1 MTGTVAAAGAALK
14 SRAVPG
20 DVLIVVPG
28 PDGDGCVLLAPERVP
43 GRGPG
48 RVAAAE
54 PVVVVVAMAQAD
66 LAAAG
71 VAAVPGDMVQ
81 LTPAAAALAGPY
93 DGTAPVV
100 AELRRV
106 GITVHDLPAP
116 QTERPEAGAAPGP
129 DALAVSVA
137 AGAAPADSVA
147 GGAAPADSVAG
158 GAAPADS
165 GLAGAAPAD
174 SGLAGAAPAVSLAA
188 AAASALRALGSRP
201 AVVLGAVD
209 PPRLAAWHDLPGV
222 LRGALGRWVRALGS
236 RQVLLAAPRSFCA
249 GVDRA
254 VEIVERALDRAGAP
268 VYVRRQIVHNA
279 HVVHGLQARGAVFV
293 QELDEV
299 PAGATVVLAA
309 HGVAPSVRDEAER
322 RSLTVI
328 DATCPLV
335 AKVHREA
342 KRFSAEG
349 RRIVLVGHEEHEE
362 VEGTVGEVPD
372 RIHVVASADDVDTL
386 EVVTDEPLAYLT
398 QTTLAVDE
406 TVTVIDAL
414 RRRFPDIVGPAADD
428 ICYATQN
435 RQDAVRSMAA
445 GCDLVLVVGS
455 DNSSN
460 SQRLVEV
467 ARRQGCRAE
476 LVEDETELRL
486 DWLAGVTCIG
496 VTAGASA
503 PEVIVRRLVDVLSCL
518 GSVSV
523 SEHRTAEERVHFALP
538 PQVR

>member
-1 MTGTVAAAGAALK
+1 
-14 SRAVPG
+14 
-20 DVLIVVPG
+20 
-28 PDGDGCVLLAPERVP
+28 
-43 GRGPG
+43 
-48 RVAAAE
+48 
-54 PVVVVVAMAQAD
+54 
-66 LAAAG
+66 
-71 VAAVPGDMVQ
+71 
-81 LTPAAAALAGPY
+81 
-93 DGTAPVV
+93 
-100 AELRRV
+100 
-106 GITVHDLPAP
+106 
-116 QTERPEAGAAPGP
+116 
-129 DALAVSVA
+129 
-137 AGAAPADSVA
+137 
-147 GGAAPADSVAG
+147 
-158 GAAPADS
+158 
-165 GLAGAAPAD
+165 
-174 SGLAGAAPAVSLAA
+174 
-188 AAASALRALGSRP
+188 
-201 AVVLGAVD
+201 VVLGAVD

>member
-129 DALAVSVA
+129 DAPAVSVA
-137 AGAAPADSVA
+137 
-147 GGAAPADSVAG
+147 
-158 GAAPADS
+158 
-165 GLAGAAPAD
+165 AGAAPAD

-188 AAASALRALGSRP
+188 AAAPALRALGSRP

>member
-1 MTGTVAAAGAALK
+1 MTGSVAAAGAALK

-20 DVLIVVPG
+20 DVLVLLPG
-28 PDGDGCVLLAPERVP
+28 PDGDGCVLVGPER
-43 GRGPG
+43 GSGSGPG
-48 RVAAAE
+48 RIAAAE
-54 PVVVVVAMAQAD
+54 PVVGVVVVARSD

-81 LTPAAAALAGPY
+81 LPPAAAAAVAGPH

-106 GITVHDLPAP
+106 GMTVHDLPAP
-116 QTERPEAGAAPGP
+116 QPERPEPEP
-129 DALAVSVA
+129 
-137 AGAAPADSVA
+137 AAPAA
-147 GGAAPADSVAG
+147 
-158 GAAPADS
+158 
-165 GLAGAAPAD
+165 
-174 SGLAGAAPAVSLAA
+174 SLAA
-188 AAASALRALGSRP
+188 AAAPALRALGSRP

-209 PPRLAAWHDLPGV
+209 PPRLASWHDLPGV
-222 LRGALGRWVRALGS
+222 LRGALGRWVQALGS

-293 QELDEV
+293 QELNEV

-309 HGVAPSVRDEAER
+309 HGVAPSVREEAER

-372 RIHVVASADDVDTL
+372 RIHVVASAGDVDAL
-386 EVVTDEPLAYLT
+386 DVAAGEPLAYLT

-435 RQDAVRSMAA
+435 RQDAVRSMAV

-486 DWLAGVTCIG
+486 DWLAGVTAIG

-503 PEVIVRRLVDVLSCL
+503 PEVIVRRLVDVLSRL